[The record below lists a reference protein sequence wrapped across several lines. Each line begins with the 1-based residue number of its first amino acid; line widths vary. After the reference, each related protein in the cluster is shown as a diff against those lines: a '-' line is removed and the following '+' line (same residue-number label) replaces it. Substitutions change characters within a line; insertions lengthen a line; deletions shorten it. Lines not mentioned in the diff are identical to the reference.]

1 MDSIAHE
8 TSDTVTGM
16 NCGDEVRQSLH
27 FVNQHIN
34 HVNSPSNYRNQ
45 AGGEI
50 DSNAAL
56 QQTDLT
62 NSNYKESKV

>member
-34 HVNSPSNYRNQ
+34 HVNSPSNYRKQ
-45 AGGEI
+45 
-50 DSNAAL
+50 L
-56 QQTDLT
+56 QGI
-62 NSNYKESKV
+62 ESLR